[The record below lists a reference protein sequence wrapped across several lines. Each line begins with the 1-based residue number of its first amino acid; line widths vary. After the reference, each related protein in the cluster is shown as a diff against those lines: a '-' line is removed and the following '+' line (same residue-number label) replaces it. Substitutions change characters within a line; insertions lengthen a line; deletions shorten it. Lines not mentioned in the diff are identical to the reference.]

1 MEREA
6 ASVIRSMTGYGRR
19 QGTWRDG
26 TVTVELRG
34 VNHRYCEIV
43 CRLPKSLGSAEDLF
57 KRTCQ
62 KLIRRGR
69 VDLSVSVQAHR
80 DGTKNL
86 SLDRSLAKQYHRAL
100 RDLQRELKLPG
111 RVDVAM
117 LAAVRDLVVVT
128 DQPSSFDQGLQ
139 RVVLRLLGGALS
151 DLDGM
156 RRREGQALS
165 RDIKQRL
172 GVIDA
177 AKAAIARRTPM
188 VVQDYGARLR
198 ARVQQLLGGEKVEGA
213 RLSQELV
220 FFADRC
226 DVTEEL
232 TRLGSHVEQF
242 NLAFKGREPA
252 GRTLDFLL
260 QEMGREINTIGSK
273 ANDAQ
278 ISMQVVKIK
287 AELEKIREQVQNIA

>member
-6 ASVIRSMTGYGRR
+6 AAVIRSMTGYGRR

-139 RVVLRLLGGALS
+139 RIVLRLLGGALS

-177 AKAAIARRTPM
+177 AKATIARRAPT
-188 VVQDYGARLR
+188 VVQDYGARLKS
-198 ARVQQLLGGEKVEGA
+198 RVQQLLAGEKVDGA

-226 DVTEEL
+226 
-232 TRLGSHVEQF
+232 
-242 NLAFKGREPA
+242 
-252 GRTLDFLL
+252 
-260 QEMGREINTIGSK
+260 
-273 ANDAQ
+273 
-278 ISMQVVKIK
+278 
-287 AELEKIREQVQNIA
+287 